1 MAAFIADFGRNEQGI
16 NLFRVNGTEKE
27 IHQAITELK
36 KIGCLICDE
45 IQIEKA
51 YKESSVLLKIKI
63 PDAKLL
69 KKAK

>member
-1 MAAFIADFGRNEQGI
+1 MAAFIADFGKNGLGLH
-16 NLFRVNGTEKE
+16 LFRINGTETE
-27 IHQAITELK
+27 IHHAIDELK

-51 YKESSVLLKIKI
+51 YKQNSVLLTIKM
-63 PDAKLL
+63 PAVKQM